1 MLGWVNMHAR
11 FRLFITLFALLA
23 AGLFGTGSHMAWA
36 ADPLAAPPSTEKP
49 KPATASTTATA
60 KSQPKP
66 ATAKPAAPGKAKKE
80 AAKKAPAKTPSAQKP
95 AATAGKAALAVAP
108 ALLLSQADQA
118 TGREA
123 MREASAGRFDKAREI
138 AARAKEPLVG
148 RLVHWLWL
156 QTPNSGAPFEAI
168 AQFIDSSP
176 DWPAREA
183 LLRRADESI
192 TEAVGDTRIIQWYTA
207 RPPETGLGWLR
218 LAEAFDRQGRGAEAL
233 TAVRKA
239 WTEGNLALRDE
250 NDVWREFGPRLTPA
264 ENALRLDRLLW
275 DGQYDAARRM
285 LQRVDPNSRMLG
297 EARLALA
304 LRTPGAEKLATGL
317 PAKLREDGGLSYDR
331 MRWNRR
337 EGKDD
342 IVESL
347 LYNAPDE
354 LGRAEK
360 WWVERHFRARKAM
373 IEGRMSEAYRLA
385 ANHGLSGGS
394 SFAEAEWLAGW
405 IALRLLQE
413 PQTALKH
420 FSALQ
425 ANVRTPV
432 SQARAGYWLGRVY
445 ATIGDEPQARL
456 WYAQASKH
464 STTFYGQLATFAL
477 DPAARLQLPEE
488 VEPGPAVIAQFDKRE
503 VVRAAKILMELGQE
517 DRLRPFILR
526 LAHTAE
532 SPEEHQL
539 SARLARML
547 NRVDLAVAATKRT
560 ARYAGI
566 SMVREAFPLVEPM
579 AQTTT
584 PETALVLAVA
594 RQESEF
600 NQYAVSPVGARG
612 LMQLMPATA
621 KGVAKEVKQPYAPAK
636 LTDDPH
642 YNVQLGSHYLNGLLR
657 NWDQNYILA
666 LASYNAGEARAR
678 KWIKDWGD
686 PRYESVDAIDWIE
699 LIPFSETRN
708 YVQRVLE
715 SAQVYRA
722 LLKSNPTADRLQAD
736 MRGLPRKACAAAGC

>member
-1 MLGWVNMHAR
+1 MFNR
-11 FRLFITLFALLA
+11 FNRSLLLIALLA
-23 AGLFGTGSHMAWA
+23 AGAVAVAHR
-36 ADPLAAPPSTEKP
+36 PVLAAEAHAATIPAAGKAKP
-49 KPATASTTATA
+49 KPAAASVP
-60 KSQPKP
+60 KPVPKP
-66 ATAKPAAPGKAKKE
+66 ATAKPAAPGKKAT
-80 AAKKAPAKTPSAQKP
+80 AKAPAKKP
-95 AATAGKAALAVAP
+95 AGETAKKAATAAAAMAP
-108 ALLLSQADQA
+108 ALALAPAILLSQNDQA
-118 TGREA
+118 LGREA
-123 MREASAGRFDKAREI
+123 MREAAAGRFDKAREL
-138 AARAKEPLVG
+138 AARAREPLVG

-168 AQFIDSSP
+168 ADFIEKSP

-183 LLRRADESI
+183 LLRRADEVI
-192 TEAVGDTRIIQWYTA
+192 TEAVGDARIIQWYAA
-207 RPPETGLGWLR
+207 RPPESGLGWLR
-218 LAEAFDRQGRGAEAL
+218 LAEAYDRQNRDAEAL
-233 TAVRKA
+233 AAVRKA

-250 NDVWREFGPRLTPA
+250 NEMWREFGSRLTPA

-285 LQRVDPNSRMLG
+285 LARVDAETRMLG

-304 LRTPGAEKLATGL
+304 LRSPGAERLAAGL
-317 PAKLREDGGLSYDR
+317 PQHLREDGGLSYDR

-360 WWVERHFRARKAM
+360 WWVERHYRARKAM
-373 IEGRMSEAYRLA
+373 IEGRISEAYRLA
-385 ANHGLSGGS
+385 ANHGLSGGA

-413 PQTALKH
+413 PRIALKH
-420 FSALQ
+420 FTALQ

-432 SQARAGYWLGRVY
+432 SQARAGYWLGRSHDVLE
-445 ATIGDEPQARL
+445 DKPQARL
-456 WYAQASKH
+456 WYAQAAKH
-464 STTFYGQLATFAL
+464 STSFYGQLAAFAL
-477 DPAARLQLPEE
+477 DPNARLQLPEE
-488 VEPGPAVIAQFDKRE
+488 TEPSAAAIAAFDKRE

-517 DRLRPFILR
+517 ARLRPFILR

-532 SPEEHQL
+532 TPADHQL
-539 SARLARML
+539 AARLARML
-547 NRVDLAVAATKRT
+547 NRVDLAVAATKRS

-566 SMVREAFPLVEPM
+566 SLVREAFPLVEPM
-579 AQTTT
+579 AQTNT

-621 KGVAKEVKQPYAPAK
+621 KGVAKEVKQPYSPAK
-636 LTDDPH
+636 LTGDAH
-642 YNVQLGSHYLNGLLR
+642 YNVRLGSHYLDGLLR
-657 NWDQNYILA
+657 NWDYNYILA
-666 LASYNAGEARAR
+666 LASYNAGETRAR

-686 PRYESVDAIDWIE
+686 PRYESVDAVDWIE

-722 LLKSNPTADRLQAD
+722 LLKGASPTADRLQAD
-736 MRGLPRKACAAAGC
+736 LRGMPRKACASAGC